1 MKTRKKIG
9 IPKATT
15 HRVLKVMDLLQIINQ
30 HWDDATNKRSG
41 PRKYKYRIGFIPKRD
56 KCRAMLS
63 TRQVTYVEVTL
74 QQRRSK

>member
-9 IPKATT
+9 ITKATT
-15 HRVLKVMDLLQIINQ
+15 HRASKVMDLMQIINQ
-30 HWDDATNKRSG
+30 HWDDATNSRSD
-41 PRKYKYRIGFIPKRD
+41 PRKYNYRIGFIPKMD

-74 QQRRSK
+74 QRRQSK